1 MRHATFGN
9 ENSFIF
15 FTSFFPSTSW
25 SEYAQIWLTRN
36 TCQHIICIV
45 FTSEQ
50 FGISKQYLQILQ
62 CNILLLCKLVI
73 DVRFCWNPSMQKE
86 APNLWSSWKWKKKR
100 KKRCS
105 TYGYFFTWWKMA
117 SGKNVVCTIQWAV
130 STECT
135 QNRTLHNCASSF
147 SIMYHYFV
155 FSLFWIYLR
164 LFLLFTTVHYV
175 TLPTLIFRSEWVS
188 EWERSHVCA
197 LFHFTFGWC
206 VRFFDLRRRDAIYR
220 LNFLFSCKLLLRT
233 FYSVNQCVVF
243 FFVLFFHGFSYTNI
257 LIVLLVIH
265 RPTSVPFSISQER
278 EQINLS
284 WMWRMPIQR
293 KATNRSSEVLER
305 HIRHDM
311 KLKVSFA
318 HNNGTIRDWI
328 VRTTNAMQ

>member
-243 FFVLFFHGFSYTNI
+243 FFRSFLPW
-257 LIVLLVIH
+257 VLLY
-265 RPTSVPFSISQER
+265 EY
-278 EQINLS
+278 INCTFGH
-284 WMWRMPIQR
+284 P
-293 KATNRSSEVLER
+293 SS
-305 HIRHDM
+305 D
-311 KLKVSFA
+311 
-318 HNNGTIRDWI
+318 
-328 VRTTNAMQ
+328 VRTIFDFARTWTNQLVVNVKNADTKKSHESFKWSAWKTHKTWHETKSIIRT